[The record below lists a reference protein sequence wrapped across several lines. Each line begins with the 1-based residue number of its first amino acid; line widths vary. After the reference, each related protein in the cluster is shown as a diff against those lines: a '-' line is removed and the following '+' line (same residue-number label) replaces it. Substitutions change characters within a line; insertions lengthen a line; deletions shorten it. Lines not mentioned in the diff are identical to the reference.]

1 MSQLQDALAAAAAG
15 DKSKAYVML
24 AELLKQSPNDVDAWV
39 ALSDI
44 VDDEKQK
51 RTFLTRAL
59 TLNSNHAEAKQK
71 LLYLDTPPEARA
83 PEAEPEP
90 EPAPEPEPEP
100 ELEHP
105 VTILEPTPAMD
116 ETMMMP
122 PEKVE
127 ELRLQSGIGSD
138 DTMVDMRPVSSDAGD
153 FEAQAAGDTI
163 PPWLMGED
171 GAILDEVEAVEAAVA
186 EPTDESVESTPV
198 PDWLKDED
206 EVVWEEESAPAVPE
220 SEPLSTRE
228 MAALQEAEGDKPAP
242 RRRRSNA
249 QLEKLFYWLIFAFVI
264 VGLLFVYLVWLNV
277 DAILEVLP
285 F

>member
-1 MSQLQDALAAAAAG
+1 MDTGIGGYCGYSGLLRVKTPAYTWIISIGGIREKTAGKFGYQKAGGKFNGFSQFVTAQVKKG
-15 DKSKAYVML
+15 V
-24 AELLKQSPNDVDAWV
+24 PV
-39 ALSDI
+39 
-44 VDDEKQK
+44 
-51 RTFLTRAL
+51 
-59 TLNSNHAEAKQK
+59 AEAKQK

-171 GAILDEVEAVEAAVA
+171 GAILDEVEAVEAAKA
-186 EPTDESVESTPV
+186 GT
-198 PDWLKDED
+198 
-206 EVVWEEESAPAVPE
+206 EEE
-220 SEPLSTRE
+220 
-228 MAALQEAEGDKPAP
+228 
-242 RRRRSNA
+242 
-249 QLEKLFYWLIFAFVI
+249 
-264 VGLLFVYLVWLNV
+264 
-277 DAILEVLP
+277 
-285 F
+285 